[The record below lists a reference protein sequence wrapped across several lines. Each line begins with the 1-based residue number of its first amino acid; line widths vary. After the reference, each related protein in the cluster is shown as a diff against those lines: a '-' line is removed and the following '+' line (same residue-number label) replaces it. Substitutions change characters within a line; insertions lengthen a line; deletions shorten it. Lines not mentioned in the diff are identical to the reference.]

1 MEFEKTNLDLV
12 LVLKEYLKNK
22 KIILFRFPRELS
34 LSLIDTLSFDSNE
47 IKEIKIK
54 DSNTI
59 HCVYNDT
66 ILDSNVFGLLIPV
79 NGYNTYEIYQNFY
92 FAGQC
97 TIIITENVSE
107 TSFMSSDVS
116 IAKQVPESLQMRSNS
131 GFENSFE
138 YTGMSNLNKQ
148 CKNNSVL
155 YKETYLQNV
164 VSKKH
169 VYDCESDNKMKKIK
183 YKKK

>member
-1 MEFEKTNLDLV
+1 MNCFLIPELFLFVSMEFEKTNLDLV

-66 ILDSNVFGLLIPV
+66 ILDN
-79 NGYNTYEIYQNFY
+79 QNFY

-169 VYDCESDNKMKKIK
+169 KK
-183 YKKK
+183 